1 MALGTGDGT
10 DTVQVQSFL
19 LPYEG
24 VAEKSNTNS
33 QLYLTMIQRQD
44 GDDSSDS
51 DRSEA
56 KTVDQTS

>member
-1 MALGTGDGT
+1 MSKKVKSDKSVALGTGDGT

-33 QLYLTMIQRQD
+33 QL
-44 GDDSSDS
+44 
-51 DRSEA
+51 
-56 KTVDQTS
+56 